1 MQIRKKM
8 LGAAAVGVSAVLALG
23 ACSPPQ
29 DEGNGGGGENSVT
42 WIVNQ
47 PGGGWNHNSNEGGSV
62 YVIQMLHGVLP
73 VPGFWSPEGQWEW
86 NTDLIVNTPEL
97 IEGDQ
102 VSWEYQINPDANWSD
117 GEPISA
123 EDFIWQWKMTSG
135 DDEICAEGCNSRG
148 STLGSLIESVEGSDD
163 GKTVTVTLKEDAQFP
178 GWFTFGADGLYPAH
192 VAVAEG
198 IDLDTADGM
207 LESSH
212 FFNDAP
218 LTISGAEYVF
228 DGTPAL
234 DGRTVKVAN
243 EEYWGDTP
251 DIGEIILE
259 VNTEE
264 GSWVPALT
272 NGEVQGAAPASWSDD
287 VITQLEGLENVEF
300 GVDSG
305 GSWEHLDVNMN
316 NEALQDEALRHAIFN
331 AIDVQNIADRTY
343 GEKFP
348 DITPRTNHVFS
359 TSSEFHQDTITEH
372 GHGAGDA
379 DAALEL
385 LEEAGYELNGDTLE
399 LDGEAVPALRLRYT
413 AGHVAREII
422 SELIQADLSEIGIT
436 AEIET
441 TDDLGGTLA
450 EADYDLMLFGWST
463 TPDFYGSPHQYWHS
477 ESGSN
482 FGGLDVEEVDTLVD
496 RTMNSSTPEESAE
509 HANEAAAL
517 VAEQAYVLPIVDT
530 PAFYFY
536 DTSFIDGVTDNNA
549 QSRRALWNQHEW
561 TAVN

>member
-8 LGAAAVGVSAVLALG
+8 LGAVAVGVSAVLAVS

-29 DEGNGGGGENSVT
+29 EEGGAGGDTSVT

-62 YVIQMLHGVLP
+62 YVIQMVHGILP
-73 VPGFWSPEGQWEW
+73 VPGWWNPEGQWDW

-102 VSWEYQINPDANWSD
+102 ISWVYEINPDASWSD
-117 GEPISA
+117 GEPIDA
-123 EDFIWQWKMTSG
+123 DDFVWQWKMNSG
-135 DDEICAEGCNSRG
+135 DEEICAEGCNSRG
-148 STLGSLIESVEGSDD
+148 STLESLIESVEGSDD
-163 GKTVTVTLKEDAQFP
+163 GKTVTVTLKEDSEFP
-178 GWFTFGADGLYPAH
+178 GWFTFGVDGLYPAH
-192 VAVAEG
+192 VAEAEG
-198 IDLDTADGM
+198 IDLDTPEGM

-212 FFNDAP
+212 FFNDTP
-218 LTISGAEYVF
+218 LTISGAEYIYEGTPEL
-228 DGTPAL
+228 DGTV
-234 DGRTVKVAN
+234 VKVAN
-243 EEYWGDTP
+243 EEYYGDAP
-251 DIGEIILE
+251 GIQEIILE

-287 VITQLEGLENVEF
+287 VITQLESLDTVDF
-300 GVDSG
+300 GIASG
-305 GSWEHLDVNMN
+305 GSWEHLDLNLG

-331 AIDVQNIADRTY
+331 AIDVQNIATRTW

-348 DITPRTNHVFS
+348 EIEPRTNHVFS
-359 TSSEFHQDTITEH
+359 TTSEFHEDVISEY
-372 GHGAGDA
+372 GHGAGDT

-422 SELIQADLSEIGIT
+422 AELIQADLAEIGIT

-450 EADYDLMLFGWST
+450 SADYDLMLFGWST

-477 ESGSN
+477 SSGSN
-482 FGGLDVEEVDTLVD
+482 FGGLENDDVDSAVDSAL
-496 RTMNSSTPEESAE
+496 NSSSPEESAVA
-509 HANEAAAL
+509 ANEAAAL

-536 DTSFIDGVTDNNA
+536 DTTYIDGVTDNNA

-561 TAVN
+561 TAVE